1 MNPMTDQPVKPAAD
15 SLPPEILKRREAI
28 NLYFLAVGALALIA
42 VLAVLGGLLL
52 AWAGKQAPGEIWAF
66 AGIAVGGLVA
76 LVSGDRQGAQ

>member
-1 MNPMTDQPVKPAAD
+1 MEPEPAA
-15 SLPPEILKRREAI
+15 LPSEIVKRREAI
-28 NLYFLAVGALALIA
+28 SLYFIAVGALAVIA

-76 LVSGDRQGAQ
+76 LVSGDRQGNV

>member
-1 MNPMTDQPVKPAAD
+1 MEPEPAA
-15 SLPPEILKRREAI
+15 LPSEIVKRREAI
-28 NLYFLAVGALALIA
+28 SLYFIAVGALAVIA

-76 LVSGDRQGAQ
+76 LVSGDREGYV

>member
-1 MNPMTDQPVKPAAD
+1 MEPEPAA
-15 SLPPEILKRREAI
+15 LPSEIAKRRDAI
-28 NLYFLAVGALALIA
+28 SLYFIAVGALAVIA

-76 LVSGDRQGAQ
+76 LVSGDRQGNV

>member
-1 MNPMTDQPVKPAAD
+1 MEPEPAA
-15 SLPPEILKRREAI
+15 LPSEIVKRREAI
-28 NLYFLAVGALALIA
+28 SLYFIAVGALAVIA

-76 LVSGDRQGAQ
+76 LVSGDRQGSV